1 MAIFYVE
8 YVTWDFDQKGMY
20 FPLGF
25 LLVAFISISVVVVSA
40 IWKQRQF
47 FSPEMRISSY
57 VLLLLYLI
65 IISIDFLLIRI
76 GFGL

>member
-1 MAIFYVE
+1 MAIFYME
-8 YVTWDFDQKGMY
+8 YVTWDYDKKGMY
-20 FPLGF
+20 IPLGF
-25 LLVAFISISVVVVSA
+25 LLVAFISISLVVVWV

-76 GFGL
+76 GLGS